1 MVTTFHQILSF
12 YIVPWPAKIQVH
24 WVNGTLRNCGRTG
37 LALST
42 PALSAFQLFLWIF
55 STPGLPFTTA
65 SLVIYGNPCGMQE
78 DGYSIFI
85 ENYQSEDLG
94 SIHRRSKPS
103 LHLPDSFRLKISE
116 NLWKSRHKNLPEI
129 LRNCFFLHKGSYW
142 SRYLSTPGWHSQ
154 LDIRRI
160 TMSLSWLRRLFSI
173 HCHVSIQHMLGLNW
187 SFFLT
192 WFDSHRTKINTSPA
206 ALVWLSELIKVRL
219 RCCTIKIALKILL
232 SKSGLSE
239 RIKVSLRRC
248 TWGPWL
254 EFLWAGLQT
263 EQRLKR
269 SWRRSQSKRRIELG
283 HY

>member
-1 MVTTFHQILSF
+1 MFNLSTLYGMERKLCQTEALPDLLVFFSSLVKATKSVEKCCKFCEYCEMVTTFHQILSF

-65 SLVIYGNPCGMQE
+65 SLVIYGNPCGMQ

-154 LDIRRI
+154 LDIPRI

-187 SFFLT
+187 VFF
-192 WFDSHRTKINTSPA
+192 
-206 ALVWLSELIKVRL
+206 
-219 RCCTIKIALKILL
+219 
-232 SKSGLSE
+232 
-239 RIKVSLRRC
+239 
-248 TWGPWL
+248 
-254 EFLWAGLQT
+254 
-263 EQRLKR
+263 
-269 SWRRSQSKRRIELG
+269 
-283 HY
+283 

>member
-1 MVTTFHQILSF
+1 MGCEKTLSNWGLAWSACFLQLFGQSNKIGGKMLQILWILWNGDNFPSNSF
-12 YIVPWPAKIQVH
+12 PLYCALARAKIQVH

-65 SLVIYGNPCGMQE
+65 SLVIYGNPCGMQ

-94 SIHRRSKPS
+94 SIHRQSKPS

-129 LRNCFFLHKGSYW
+129 PRNCFFVHKGSYW
-142 SRYLSTPGWHSQ
+142 SRYLCTPGWHSQ

-173 HCHVSIQHMLGLNW
+173 HGHVSIQHMLGLSW
-187 SFFLT
+187 S
-192 WFDSHRTKINTSPA
+192 
-206 ALVWLSELIKVRL
+206 
-219 RCCTIKIALKILL
+219 IL
-232 SKSGLSE
+232 
-239 RIKVSLRRC
+239 
-248 TWGPWL
+248 
-254 EFLWAGLQT
+254 
-263 EQRLKR
+263 
-269 SWRRSQSKRRIELG
+269 
-283 HY
+283 

>member
-1 MVTTFHQILSF
+1 MFNLSTFHGMWENFVKLRPCLICLFSSALWPKQQNRWKKCCKFCEYCEMVTTFHQILSF

-24 WVNGTLRNCGRTG
+24 WVNGTLRNCERTG

-65 SLVIYGNPCGMQE
+65 SLVIYGNPCGMQ

-142 SRYLSTPGWHSQ
+142 SRSLSTPGWHSQ

-187 SFFLT
+187 VFF
-192 WFDSHRTKINTSPA
+192 
-206 ALVWLSELIKVRL
+206 
-219 RCCTIKIALKILL
+219 
-232 SKSGLSE
+232 
-239 RIKVSLRRC
+239 
-248 TWGPWL
+248 
-254 EFLWAGLQT
+254 
-263 EQRLKR
+263 
-269 SWRRSQSKRRIELG
+269 
-283 HY
+283 